1 MKSLHLYFLLAV
13 VVLGCKNTEIN
24 DPAMQAE
31 LDSTLFVALDTR
43 AVESEDG
50 SYIVQGITQNETL
63 TLRISDLAVGRYRL
77 GGTNLNYASFENVNG
92 DTYFTNPLG
101 GGEVNISN
109 WDQDAK
115 LVSGSFT
122 FSAVITGID
131 TIAVQRGL
139 FFEAPVMPFV
149 EPSIET
155 VDPSTNAG
163 IFVSY
168 IDGNPFNPFNVS
180 AVETVDS
187 IIITASTT
195 NRSIL
200 IKVPKDIEMGNI
212 VLPEMSHLA
221 QYIDG
226 DGAED
231 ALSGNLI
238 IFSHTQNDN
247 HIKGTFSFQTATKS
261 ISLGQFNVIYE

>member
-1 MKSLHLYFLLAV
+1 MKCLRLFFLLAI
-13 VVLGCKNTEIN
+13 VLSGCTNTETN

-31 LDSTLFVALDTR
+31 LDATLFVALDTR
-43 AVESEDG
+43 AAENEDG
-50 SYIVQGITQNETL
+50 SYIIQGITQNETL

-77 GGTNLNYASFENVNG
+77 GGTNPDYASFENVNG
-92 DTYFTNPLG
+92 DAYFTNPQG
-101 GGEVNISN
+101 QGDVFISN
-109 WDQDAK
+109 WDRDAK

-122 FSAVITGID
+122 FTAVIAGID
-131 TIAVQRGL
+131 TLAVQRGL
-139 FFEAPVMPFV
+139 FFEAPVTNYV

-163 IFVSY
+163 TFVSN

-187 IIITASTT
+187 IIITASTS

-212 VLPEMSHLA
+212 VLPESGHIA

-226 DGAED
+226 DGTED

-238 IFSHTQNDN
+238 IFSHMVNAR
-247 HIKGTFSFQTATKS
+247 HIKGTFSFQTVTKS